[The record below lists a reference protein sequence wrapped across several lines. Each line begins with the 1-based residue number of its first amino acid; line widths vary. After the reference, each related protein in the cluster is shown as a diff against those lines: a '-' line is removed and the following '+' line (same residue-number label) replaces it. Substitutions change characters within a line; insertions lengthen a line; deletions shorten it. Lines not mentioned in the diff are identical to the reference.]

1 MQETDNAQESFVSE
15 EGMACFVLP
24 VQAGALLVPNICIA
38 EIAPVAPIFPDNS
51 GPDWFLGHYSWRNHR
66 VPLISF
72 EKLTRDQGGGI
83 NPNGRIALFNNTGEN
98 REVGFIAIPTQ
109 GIPREIMVLPEDL
122 KQYFSAVKLSPY
134 ESMSVLLD
142 GEEMTIPD
150 LGALEN
156 VYLSYKDRLL

>member
-1 MQETDNAQESFVSE
+1 MQDADYDQEAVDLN

-24 VQAGALLVPNICIA
+24 IQAGALLVPSICIA

-51 GPDWFLGHYSWRNHR
+51 GPDWFLGHYSWRNCR

-83 NPNGRIALFNNTGEN
+83 NPNGRIALFSNTGDN
-98 REVGFIAIPTQ
+98 TEVGFIAIPTQ
-109 GIPREIMVLPEDL
+109 GIPREVMVLPEDL
-122 KQYFSAVKLSPY
+122 QELYSADDLGPY
-134 ESMSVLLD
+134 EKMAVTLD
-142 GEEMTIPD
+142 GEDMVIPD

-156 VYLSYKDRLL
+156 VYLAYKDRLL